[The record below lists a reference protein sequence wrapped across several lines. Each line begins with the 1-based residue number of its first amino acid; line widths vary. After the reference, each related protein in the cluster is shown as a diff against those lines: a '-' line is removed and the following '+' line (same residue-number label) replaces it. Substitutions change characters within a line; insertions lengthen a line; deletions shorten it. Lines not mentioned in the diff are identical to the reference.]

1 MDKTIMLT
9 EQPNSDTHH
18 LHQMT
23 SIEIV
28 ETMNAED
35 ATIAKSVREA
45 LPEIASAVELISER
59 LEKGGRLFYVGAGTS
74 GRLGVLDASECPPTF
89 GTIPEKVQ
97 GIIAGGETAIT
108 DAVEGAEDD
117 RSAGVTSML
126 KNKIDHRDV
135 VVAIAASGTT
145 PFVLAAVEFA
155 REQGA
160 VTVGLSCNSPSP
172 LLENVDVSI
181 GIPVGPEVLAGSTRL
196 KAGTAQ
202 KMVLNMLSTA
212 TMVRLG
218 KVYQNRMVDVQTTNK
233 KLIRRAME
241 MVSELGEVSPGIAAE
256 LLQKAGNHVKTAVVM
271 AKLGISPESARKLL
285 EAVNGHLGKVLG
297 ETGRK

>member
-1 MDKTIMLT
+1 MLT
-9 EQPNSDTHH
+9 EKANSNTLH
-18 LHQMT
+18 LHKM
-23 SIEIV
+23 SALEIV
-28 ETMNAED
+28 EIMNVED
-35 ATIAKSVREA
+35 ATVTDSVREV
-45 LPEIASAVELISER
+45 LTEIAAAVELIAER

-89 GTIPEKVQ
+89 GTLPEMVQ
-97 GIIAGGETAIT
+97 GIMAGGETAMS

-117 RSAGVTSML
+117 RSAGEASML
-126 KNKIDHRDV
+126 KNKVDNRDV

-160 VTVGLSCNSPSP
+160 ATVGLACNSPSP
-172 LLENVDVSI
+172 LLDNVDVSI
-181 GIPVGPEVLAGSTRL
+181 GVPVGPEVLAGSTRL

-233 KLIRRAME
+233 KLIRRAIE
-241 MVSELGEVSPGIAAE
+241 MVSELGEVSTAIATE
-256 LLQKAGNHVKTAVVM
+256 LLQESGNHVKTAVVM
-271 AKLGISPESARKLL
+271 AKLGINSDGAKKLL
-285 EAVNGHLGKVLG
+285 DGNNGNLSKVL
-297 ETGRK
+297 

>member
-1 MDKTIMLT
+1 
-9 EQPNSDTHH
+9 
-18 LHQMT
+18 
-23 SIEIV
+23 
-28 ETMNAED
+28 
-35 ATIAKSVREA
+35 
-45 LPEIASAVELISER
+45 LISER

-89 GTIPEKVQ
+89 GTLPEKVQ
-97 GIIAGGETAIT
+97 GIMAGGETAIS

-233 KLIRRAME
+233 KLIQRAME

-271 AKLGISPESARKLL
+271 AKLGINPESARKLL
-285 EAVNGHLGKVLG
+285 EAENGHLGRVLG
-297 ETGRK
+297 TI

>member
-1 MDKTIMLT
+1 MLT
-9 EQPNSDTHH
+9 EKPNSNTLH

-35 ATIAKSVREA
+35 ATIAKSVCWA

-59 LEKGGRLFYVGAGTS
+59 LEKGGRLFYIGAGTS

-89 GTIPEKVQ
+89 GTLPEKVQ
-97 GIIAGGETAIT
+97 GIMAGGETAMSGS
-108 DAVEGAEDD
+108 VEGAEDD

-126 KNKIDHRDV
+126 KNKIDPRDV
-135 VVAIAASGTT
+135 VVAITASGTT

-155 REQGA
+155 RERGA
-160 VTVGLSCNSPSP
+160 ATVGLSCNIPSP

-241 MVSELGEVSPGIAAE
+241 MVSELGEVSLVIATK
-256 LLQKAGNHVKTAVVM
+256 LLLKSGNHVKTAVVM
-271 AKLGISPESARKLL
+271 AKLGISSESAKKLL
-285 EAVNGHLGKVLG
+285 EAENGHLSKVLG
-297 ETGRK
+297 ET

>member
-1 MDKTIMLT
+1 MLT
-9 EQPNSDTHH
+9 EKPNSNTLH
-18 LHQMT
+18 LHKM
-23 SIEIV
+23 SALEIV
-28 ETMNAED
+28 EIMNVED
-35 ATIAKSVREA
+35 ATIAKAVRRA
-45 LPEIASAVELISER
+45 LPEIASAVELIAER

-74 GRLGVLDASECPPTF
+74 GRLGILDASECPPTF
-89 GTIPEKVQ
+89 GTLPEMVQ
-97 GIIAGGETAIT
+97 GIMAGGETAIS

-117 RSAGVTSML
+117 RSAGEASML
-126 KNKIDHRDV
+126 KNKVDHSDV

-160 VTVGLSCNSPSP
+160 ATVGLACNSPSP
-172 LLENVDVSI
+172 LLDNVDVSI
-181 GIPVGPEVLAGSTRL
+181 GVLVGPEVLAGSTRL

-233 KLIRRAME
+233 KLIRRAIE
-241 MVSELGEVSPGIAAE
+241 MVSELGDVSPEIATE
-256 LLQKAGNHVKTAVVM
+256 LLQESGNHVKTAVVM
-271 AKLGISPESARKLL
+271 AKLGINVDGSNKLL
-285 EAVNGHLGKVLG
+285 DEYNGNLAKVL
-297 ETGRK
+297 